1 MIKNGFM
8 SDLRVCLVQADL
20 IWQNK
25 TENLNLLYAMLKS
38 VVAVDLIVLPEMF
51 STGFTMNAKDYATSV
66 EGEAVQWMKQLAKE
80 KNACV
85 VGSLIIA
92 EDGKY
97 FNRLFWM
104 QPDGVQKTYNKR
116 HLFTLAGEEKVF
128 TAGQERLIVAYK
140 GWRIMP
146 LVCYDLRFPVWSRN
160 NLNYDLLLYVA
171 NWPERRSYHWQQLLR
186 ARAIENQSYV
196 VGVNRVGN
204 DGNGVFH
211 SGNSAAVGPLGEELT
226 NVLPEKA
233 STTIVTL
240 SKENLKEVRQKF
252 RFLNDQDD
260 FEIQGLS

>member
-80 KNACV
+80 KNACI

-97 FNRLFWM
+97 FNRLFWI
-104 QPDGVQKTYNKR
+104 TYN
-116 HLFTLAGEEKVF
+116 
-128 TAGQERLIVAYK
+128 RLI
-140 GWRIMP
+140 
-146 LVCYDLRFPVWSRN
+146 F
-160 NLNYDLLLYVA
+160 
-171 NWPERRSYHWQQLLR
+171 
-186 ARAIENQSYV
+186 
-196 VGVNRVGN
+196 
-204 DGNGVFH
+204 
-211 SGNSAAVGPLGEELT
+211 
-226 NVLPEKA
+226 
-233 STTIVTL
+233 TI
-240 SKENLKEVRQKF
+240 K
-252 RFLNDQDD
+252 
-260 FEIQGLS
+260 